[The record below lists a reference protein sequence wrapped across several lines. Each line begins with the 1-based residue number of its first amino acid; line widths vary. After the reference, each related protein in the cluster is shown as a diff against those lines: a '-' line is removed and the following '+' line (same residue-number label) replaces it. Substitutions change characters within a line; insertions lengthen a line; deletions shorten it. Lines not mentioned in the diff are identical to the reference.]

1 MTITKKIAS
10 AYRILRDAK
19 AASDPQPQMQ
29 IFEALAKI
37 SNSVGDSSIGLDR
50 SLELPSITNCIA
62 SGSWKKINDEHS
74 LEVKSTLFSDFNLRA
89 YIPSEYNQAIVFL
102 PGSITGAID
111 VMCDPKSD
119 FFLKSFCERE
129 SIALFVWDWPLQ
141 GERKKDALYKNT
153 QSHSILER
161 EYSRILTLYGT
172 SLWHEYL
179 AELRFC
185 LEEINKLID
194 DNAELTVVGWSQGA
208 WFSYFSP
215 LLGTPIDKVI
225 AAGSCAT
232 FSDLVDF
239 GATHVHGF
247 FYYPC
252 NAINSFDLDDVI
264 NRTASMGTKTNILF
278 GDNDRGCFPSSL
290 QCIKTT
296 LEKNNKLQN
305 FHSRILP
312 SAGHVFTTEMKMNI
326 LKLITEQDYN

>member
-1 MTITKKIAS
+1 MTINKKIAS

-19 AASDPQPQMQ
+19 AVSDLQPQMQ

-37 SNSVGDSSIGLDR
+37 SNNVEDLSIGLDR
-50 SLELPSITNCIA
+50 SLELPPITNCIA
-62 SGSWKKINDEHS
+62 PGSWKKINDEHS
-74 LEVKSTLFSDFNLRA
+74 LEIKSTLFSDFNLRA
-89 YIPSEYNQAIVFL
+89 YLPSEYNQAIVFL

-111 VMCDPKSD
+111 VMSNPKSD
-119 FFLKSFCERE
+119 FYLKSFCERE

-141 GERKKDALYKNT
+141 GERKKDALYKNI

-185 LEEINKLID
+185 LKEIDKLIYE
-194 DNAELTVVGWSQGA
+194 NVKLTVVGWSQGA

-215 LLGTPIDKVI
+215 LLGTPINKVI

-264 NRTASMGTKTNILF
+264 NRTTSMGTNTNILF
-278 GDNDRGCFPSSL
+278 GDNDRGCFHTSL
-290 QCIKTT
+290 QRIKTI

-305 FHSRILP
+305 FHSQILY
-312 SAGHVFTTEMKMNI
+312 STGHTFTSEMKTNI
-326 LKLITEQDYN
+326 LNLITDQDKN